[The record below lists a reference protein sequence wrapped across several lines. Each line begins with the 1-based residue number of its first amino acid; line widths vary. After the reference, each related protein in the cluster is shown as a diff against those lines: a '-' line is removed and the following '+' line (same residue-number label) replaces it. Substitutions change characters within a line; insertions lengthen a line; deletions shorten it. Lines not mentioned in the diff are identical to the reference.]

1 MHLNGPI
8 IASVATPTGH
18 GYYMVGSDGG
28 VFSFGDARFHGS
40 TGGLRLNRPIVGIA
54 PTPNN
59 HGYWLVASDGGVFA
73 FNAPFRGSM
82 GATRLNRPVTGLV
95 AYGNGYLMAATDGGV
110 FDFSNTPFLGSKS
123 GSPLTA
129 PVVAIAAFTTTTTK
143 PAASPPPPTTTPTT
157 DPPTTNPRT
166 TTTTPHTTTTVPS
179 GPRRTN
185 CFPSPSLCGFADAT
199 NTGIGAGVALTQVP
213 SQATSGPGW
222 TYTGGQLVID
232 GAAHGAF
239 GASSTIGSSS
249 TGLELADTHAVVIS
263 CAGCTV
269 TNLKVDGV
277 HGQSSDAITVS
288 SGATNVTI
296 DRCEVQGAPVLS
308 EPAASP
314 LRGWNGIHD
323 FGTSTT
329 IKNCD
334 IHGFVGGIFTQTIRG
349 NAKILNTFAH
359 QTTCWNE
366 TGNNSNCPGQTGGDH
381 CNGWAT
387 EGVTGTASMLAQDN
401 TFISDNSKC
410 ATAATSWFNDTG
422 VSNNAHMVL
431 NHNLLGGDN
440 GKPYMSNSGS
450 PGFTYFAWMRNV
462 LTETPGE
469 RAASPMRTYS
479 PYISWSMYPMNAS
492 HNYDCGNTYDIST
505 NRGGNADNA
514 AGKVC
519 PAALP
524 WTPPAGFVAY

>member
-1 MHLNGPI
+1 MRGLSHWLFVCLGFVGVL
-8 IASVATPTGH
+8 ALGGAAFSTCSVSLP
-18 GYYMVGSDGG
+18 
-28 VFSFGDARFHGS
+28 
-40 TGGLRLNRPIVGIA
+40 
-54 PTPNN
+54 PTPP
-59 HGYWLVASDGGVFA
+59 S
-73 FNAPFRGSM
+73 
-82 GATRLNRPVTGLV
+82 
-95 AYGNGYLMAATDGGV
+95 
-110 FDFSNTPFLGSKS
+110 
-123 GSPLTA
+123 
-129 PVVAIAAFTTTTTK
+129 TTTTTTA
-143 PAASPPPPTTTPTT
+143 PAPPGGAWT
-157 DPPTTNPRT
+157 
-166 TTTTPHTTTTVPS
+166 
-179 GPRRTN
+179 TN

-387 EGVTGTASMLAQDN
+387 EGVTGTASMLAEDN
-401 TFISDNSKC
+401 TFISDNSLC
-410 ATAATSWFNDTG
+410 ATVATSWFNDSG
-422 VSNNAHMVL
+422 AKSKNADMVL
-431 NHNLLGGDN
+431 NHNLLAGDSQ
-440 GKPYMSNSGS
+440 KPYMSNSGS
-450 PGFTYFAWMRNV
+450 PGFTYFAWTNNV
-462 LTETPGE
+462 LTETPGA
-469 RAASPMRTYS
+469 RVHLCAARYS
-479 PYISWSMYPMNAS
+479 PYFKWPMYPMNVYK
-492 HNYDCGNTYDIST
+492 NYDCGNTYDIST

-514 AGKVC
+514 AGGAC
-519 PAALP
+519 PTTLP
-524 WTPPAGFVAY
+524 WTPPTGFTRH